1 MPTFDV
7 VSEVDMHE
15 VSNAIDQAQREIST
29 RFDFKNTA
37 AKIEFSNDIITLSSD
52 NDFQLGQMLD
62 VVYNKLTKRNVDI
75 GSFQKDK
82 IEIAGMN
89 ARQKVTV
96 RQGIDKETAK
106 KIVKTIKES
115 KLKIQAAIQGEQI
128 RVTGKK
134 RDDLQNAI
142 SLLKNNKFDTPL
154 QFTNFR
160 D

>member
-1 MPTFDV
+1 LPTFDV

-82 IEIAGMN
+82 IENAGMN

>member
-1 MPTFDV
+1 MPSFDV

-37 AKIEFSNDIITLSSD
+37 AEIEFSNEIITLSSD
-52 NDFQLGQMLD
+52 NDFQIGQMAD

-75 GSFQKDK
+75 GSFKKDK
-82 IEIAGMN
+82 IETAGMK
-89 ARQKVTV
+89 ARQKISI
-96 RQGIDKETAK
+96 RQGIDKEIAK

-115 KLKIQAAIQGEQI
+115 KLKVQAAIQGDQI
-128 RVTGKK
+128 RITGKK
-134 RDDLQNAI
+134 RDDLQDAI

>member
-1 MPTFDV
+1 MPSFDV

-29 RFDFKNTA
+29 RFDFKNCDA
-37 AKIEFSNDIITLSSD
+37 QIEFSKDTITLHCD
-52 NDFQLGQMLD
+52 NDFQIGQMAD

-75 GSFQKDK
+75 GNFEKQK
-82 IEIAGMN
+82 IESAGMK
-89 ARQKVTV
+89 ARQNITV

-106 KIVKTIKES
+106 KIVKALKES
-115 KLKIQAAIQGEQI
+115 KLKVQSAIQGEQV

-134 RDDLQNAI
+134 RDDLQSAI
-142 SLLKNNKFDTPL
+142 SFLKNNKFDVPL

>member
-1 MPTFDV
+1 MPSFDV

-37 AKIEFSNDIITLSSD
+37 AEISFSNDTIVLCSD
-52 NDFQLGQMLD
+52 NDFQIGQLLD

-75 GSFQKDK
+75 GNFKKDN
-82 IEIAGMN
+82 IETAGMK
-89 ARQKVTV
+89 ARQTITIQ
-96 RQGIDKETAK
+96 QGIDKETAK
-106 KIVKTIKES
+106 KIIKTIKDS
-115 KLKIQAAIQGEQI
+115 KLKVQTAIQGDQV

-134 RDDLQNAI
+134 RDDLQSTIA
-142 SLLKNNKFDTPL
+142 LLKSVKFDSPL